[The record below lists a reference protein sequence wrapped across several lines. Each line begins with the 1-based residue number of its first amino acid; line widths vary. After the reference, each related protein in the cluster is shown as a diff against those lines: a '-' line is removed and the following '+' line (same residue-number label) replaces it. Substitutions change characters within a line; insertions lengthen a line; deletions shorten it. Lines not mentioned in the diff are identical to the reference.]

1 MDGLP
6 SVPLVKYSRGH
17 FRKSWLETLDDQTL
31 WCPRTR
37 ECFKDIEADQ
47 YFEYDL
53 PFRGA
58 RCGQVLQHASKV
70 LQLTLDRL
78 SPMTFKIG
86 FTHDPAFRFRNRTYG
101 YVTSRDRWQGMIVVF
116 ASHDPIVASYVEAAL
131 ILYFMG
137 DWVELYIF
145 LWLYRF
151 IIYILFEVY
160 SYIYIY
166 VYISVFLDRSTDP
179 TSFNKHPGP

>member
-47 YFEYDL
+47 YLEYDL

-58 RCGQVLQHASKV
+58 RSGQVLQHASKV

-151 IIYILFEVY
+151 IIYIFFCLRY
-160 SYIYIY
+160 TAIYIY
-166 VYISVFLDRSTDP
+166 MCINVFP
-179 TSFNKHPGP
+179 